1 MWTEK
6 DKTLFTIVN
15 NFGEKDL
22 EIQIQQ
28 ASDKFSQLKQR
39 PDFFTIFGF
48 YDLTKDEFVWQNKMN
63 ILSYDFSKKYLP
75 IFDSDETLKKLFEP
89 IVNFDKKD
97 MNVIPYLMEALNA
110 EYSVVCFKS
119 HTAYMYALVKLDDIK
134 ETFNF
139 DEFDAAL
146 FFYRYYENINKK
158 YKSKQNKQKKQKKQ
172 KKQNKQK
179 KQRSKEAKDNQQTYK
194 SKECV

>member
-48 YDLTKDEFVWQNKMN
+48 YDLTKDDFFWQNKMN

-89 IVNFDKKD
+89 IVKFDKKD

-110 EYSVVCFKS
+110 NSSVVRFKS
-119 HTAYMYALVKLDDIK
+119 HTVYIYALVKLDDLK

-146 FFYRYYENINKK
+146 FFYRYYDNIDKK
-158 YKSKQNKQKKQKKQ
+158 YKSTQKKE
-172 KKQNKQK
+172 
-179 KQRSKEAKDNQQTYK
+179 KQRIKEAKEA
-194 SKECV
+194 KEAIKRVINLKCVSECKEKLV

>member
-22 EIQIQQ
+22 EIQIEQ

-110 EYSVVCFKS
+110 EYSVVRFKS
-119 HTAYMYALVKLDDIK
+119 HTAYIYALVKLDDIK

-146 FFYRYYENINKK
+146 FFYRYYENIEKK
-158 YKSKQNKQKKQKKQ
+158 YKSKQK
-172 KKQNKQK
+172 KQK
-179 KQRSKEAKDNQQTYK
+179 KQRSKEAKETEEAEEAKKQR
-194 SKECV
+194 SKRQSTDI

>member
-22 EIQIQQ
+22 EIQIEQ

-89 IVNFDKKD
+89 IVKFDKKD

-110 EYSVVCFKS
+110 EYSVVRFKS
-119 HTAYMYALVKLDDIK
+119 HTAYIYALVKLDDIK

-146 FFYRYYENINKK
+146 FFYRYYENIDKK
-158 YKSKQNKQKKQKKQ
+158 YKSKQK
-172 KKQNKQK
+172 KQK
-179 KQRSKEAKDNQQTYK
+179 KQRSKEAKETEEAEEAKKQR
-194 SKECV
+194 SKRQSTDI

>member
-22 EIQIQQ
+22 EIQIEQ

-75 IFDSDETLKKLFEP
+75 IFDSDETLKKLFKP
-89 IVNFDKKD
+89 IVKFDKKD
-97 MNVIPYLMEALNA
+97 MNIIPYLMEALNA
-110 EYSVVCFKS
+110 EYSVVRFKS
-119 HTAYMYALVKLDDIK
+119 HTVYMYALVKLDDLK

-146 FFYRYYENINKK
+146 FFYRCYEDIDKK

-179 KQRSKEAKDNQQTYK
+179 RNRGTYK
-194 SKECV
+194 SKDCV

>member
-110 EYSVVCFKS
+110 EYSVVRFKS
-119 HTAYMYALVKLDDIK
+119 HTAYIYALVKLDDIK

-146 FFYRYYENINKK
+146 FFYRYYENIDKK
-158 YKSKQNKQKKQKKQ
+158 YKSKQK
-172 KKQNKQK
+172 KQK
-179 KQRSKEAKDNQQTYK
+179 KQRSKEAKETEEAEEAKKQR
-194 SKECV
+194 SKRQSTDI

>member
-89 IVNFDKKD
+89 IVKFDKKD

-110 EYSVVCFKS
+110 EYSVVRFKS
-119 HTAYMYALVKLDDIK
+119 HTAYIYALVKLDDIK

-146 FFYRYYENINKK
+146 FFYRYYENIDKK
-158 YKSKQNKQKKQKKQ
+158 YKSKQK
-172 KKQNKQK
+172 KQK
-179 KQRSKEAKDNQQTYK
+179 KQRSKEAKETEEAEEAKKQR
-194 SKECV
+194 SKRQSTDI

>member
-22 EIQIQQ
+22 EIQIEQ

-89 IVNFDKKD
+89 IVKFDKKD

-110 EYSVVCFKS
+110 EYSIVRFKS
-119 HTAYMYALVKLDDIK
+119 HIAYIYALVKLDDIK

-146 FFYRYYENINKK
+146 FFYRYYENIDKK
-158 YKSKQNKQKKQKKQ
+158 YKSKQK
-172 KKQNKQK
+172 KQK
-179 KQRSKEAKDNQQTYK
+179 KQRSKEAKETEEAEEAEEAKKQR
-194 SKECV
+194 SKRQSTDI

>member
-22 EIQIQQ
+22 EIQIEQ

-89 IVNFDKKD
+89 IVKFDKKD

-146 FFYRYYENINKK
+146 FFYRYYENIDKK
-158 YKSKQNKQKKQKKQ
+158 YKSKQK
-172 KKQNKQK
+172 KQK
-179 KQRSKEAKDNQQTYK
+179 KQRSKEAKETEEAEEAKKQR
-194 SKECV
+194 SKRQSTDI

>member
-146 FFYRYYENINKK
+146 FFYRYYENIDKK
-158 YKSKQNKQKKQKKQ
+158 YKSKQK
-172 KKQNKQK
+172 KQK
-179 KQRSKEAKDNQQTYK
+179 KQRSKEAKETEEAEEAKKQR
-194 SKECV
+194 SKRQSTDI

>member
-22 EIQIQQ
+22 EAQIEQ
-28 ASDKFSQLKQR
+28 ASNKFSHLKKR
-39 PDFFTIFGF
+39 PDFFTIFGV
-48 YDLTKDEFVWQNKMN
+48 YDLTKDIFIWQNKMN

-75 IFDSDETLKKLFEP
+75 IFDSDETLKKIFEP
-89 IVNFDKKD
+89 IVKFDKKD

-110 EYSVVCFKS
+110 EYSVVRFKS

-146 FFYRYYENINKK
+146 FFYRYFENIDKK
-158 YKSKQNKQKKQKKQ
+158 YKSKQKKQKKQ
-172 KKQNKQK
+172 KRN
-179 KQRSKEAKDNQQTYK
+179 RGTYK
-194 SKECV
+194 SKDCV

>member
-22 EIQIQQ
+22 EIQIEQ

-119 HTAYMYALVKLDDIK
+119 HTAYMYALVKLDDIN

-158 YKSKQNKQKKQKKQ
+158 YKSKQK
-172 KKQNKQK
+172 KQK
-179 KQRSKEAKDNQQTYK
+179 KQRSKEAKETEEAEEAKKQR
-194 SKECV
+194 SKRQSTDI

>member
-22 EIQIQQ
+22 EIQIEQ

-89 IVNFDKKD
+89 IVKFDKKD

-110 EYSVVCFKS
+110 EYSVVRFKS
-119 HTAYMYALVKLDDIK
+119 HTAYIYALVKLDDIK

-146 FFYRYYENINKK
+146 FFYRYYENIDKK
-158 YKSKQNKQKKQKKQ
+158 YKS
-172 KKQNKQK
+172 KQNKQK
-179 KQRSKEAKDNQQTYK
+179 KQRSKEAKETEEAEEAKKQR
-194 SKECV
+194 SKRQSTDI

>member
-89 IVNFDKKD
+89 IVKFDKKD

-146 FFYRYYENINKK
+146 FFYRYYENIDKK
-158 YKSKQNKQKKQKKQ
+158 YKSKQK
-172 KKQNKQK
+172 KQK
-179 KQRSKEAKDNQQTYK
+179 KQRSKEAKETEEAEEAKKQR
-194 SKECV
+194 SKRQSTDI

>member
-22 EIQIQQ
+22 EIQIEQ

-89 IVNFDKKD
+89 IVKFDKKD

-110 EYSVVCFKS
+110 EYSIVRFKS
-119 HTAYMYALVKLDDIK
+119 HIAYIYALVKLDDIK

-146 FFYRYYENINKK
+146 FFYRYYENIDKK
-158 YKSKQNKQKKQKKQ
+158 YKSKQK
-172 KKQNKQK
+172 KQK
-179 KQRSKEAKDNQQTYK
+179 KQRSKEAKETEETEEAEEAKKQR
-194 SKECV
+194 SKRQSTDI

>member
-110 EYSVVCFKS
+110 EYSIVRFKS
-119 HTAYMYALVKLDDIK
+119 HIAYIYALVKLDDIK

-146 FFYRYYENINKK
+146 FFYRYYENIDKK
-158 YKSKQNKQKKQKKQ
+158 YKSKQK
-172 KKQNKQK
+172 KQK
-179 KQRSKEAKDNQQTYK
+179 KQRSKEAKETEEAEEAKKQR
-194 SKECV
+194 SKRQSTDI

>member
-22 EIQIQQ
+22 EIQIEQ

-89 IVNFDKKD
+89 IVKFDKKD

-110 EYSVVCFKS
+110 EYSIVRFKS
-119 HTAYMYALVKLDDIK
+119 HIAYIYALVKLDDIK

-146 FFYRYYENINKK
+146 FFYRYYENIDKK
-158 YKSKQNKQKKQKKQ
+158 YKSTQKKEKQ
-172 KKQNKQK
+172 RIKEAKEAKEAEEAK
-179 KQRSKEAKDNQQTYK
+179 KQRSKRQSTDI
-194 SKECV
+194 

>member
-22 EIQIQQ
+22 EIQIEQ

-146 FFYRYYENINKK
+146 FFYRYYENIDKK
-158 YKSKQNKQKKQKKQ
+158 YKSKQK
-172 KKQNKQK
+172 KQK
-179 KQRSKEAKDNQQTYK
+179 KQRSKEAKETEEAEEAKKQR
-194 SKECV
+194 SKRQSTDI

>member
-22 EIQIQQ
+22 EAQIEQ
-28 ASDKFSQLKQR
+28 ASDKFSHLKQR

-48 YDLTKDEFVWQNKMN
+48 YDLTKDIFIWQNKMN

-89 IVNFDKKD
+89 IVKFDKKD
-97 MNVIPYLMEALNA
+97 MNIIPYLMEALNA
-110 EYSVVCFKS
+110 EYSVVRFKS

-146 FFYRYYENINKK
+146 FFYRYFENIDKK
-158 YKSKQNKQKKQKKQ
+158 YKSKQNTQNTKKKQKKQ
-172 KKQNKQK
+172 KKK
-179 KQRSKEAKDNQQTYK
+179 KKKRSKEAKDNQQTYK
-194 SKECV
+194 SKDCV

>member
-89 IVNFDKKD
+89 IVKFDKKD

-158 YKSKQNKQKKQKKQ
+158 YKSKQNKQKKQRSKEAKETEEAEEA
-172 KKQNKQK
+172 K
-179 KQRSKEAKDNQQTYK
+179 KQRSKRQSTDI
-194 SKECV
+194 

>member
-22 EIQIQQ
+22 EIQIEQ

-110 EYSVVCFKS
+110 EYSVVRFKS
-119 HTAYMYALVKLDDIK
+119 HTAYIYALVKLDDIK

-146 FFYRYYENINKK
+146 FFYRYYENIDKK
-158 YKSKQNKQKKQKKQ
+158 YKSKQK
-172 KKQNKQK
+172 KQK
-179 KQRSKEAKDNQQTYK
+179 KQRSKEAKETEEAEEAKKQR
-194 SKECV
+194 SKRQSTDI

>member
-22 EIQIQQ
+22 EIQIEQ

-110 EYSVVCFKS
+110 EYSIVRFKS
-119 HTAYMYALVKLDDIK
+119 HIAYIYALVKLDDIK

-146 FFYRYYENINKK
+146 FFYRYYENIDKK
-158 YKSKQNKQKKQKKQ
+158 YKSKQK
-172 KKQNKQK
+172 KQK
-179 KQRSKEAKDNQQTYK
+179 KQRSKEAKETEEAEEAKKQR
-194 SKECV
+194 SKRQSTDI

>member
-22 EIQIQQ
+22 EIQIEQ

-110 EYSVVCFKS
+110 EYSVVRFKS
-119 HTAYMYALVKLDDIK
+119 HTVYIYALVKLDDIK

-146 FFYRYYENINKK
+146 FFYRYYENIDKK
-158 YKSKQNKQKKQKKQ
+158 YKSKQK
-172 KKQNKQK
+172 KQK
-179 KQRSKEAKDNQQTYK
+179 KQRSKEAKETEEAEEAKKQR
-194 SKECV
+194 SKRQSTDI

>member
-22 EIQIQQ
+22 EIQIEQ

-89 IVNFDKKD
+89 IVKFDKKD

-110 EYSVVCFKS
+110 EYSVVRFKS
-119 HTAYMYALVKLDDIK
+119 HTVYIYALVKLDDIK

-146 FFYRYYENINKK
+146 FFYRYYENIDKK
-158 YKSKQNKQKKQKKQ
+158 YKSKQK
-172 KKQNKQK
+172 KQK
-179 KQRSKEAKDNQQTYK
+179 KQRSKEAKETEEAEEAKKQR
-194 SKECV
+194 SKRQSTDI

>member
-22 EIQIQQ
+22 EIQIEQ

-39 PDFFTIFGF
+39 PDFFTIFGV

-75 IFDSDETLKKLFEP
+75 IFDSDETLKKLFKP
-89 IVNFDKKD
+89 VVKFDKKD

-110 EYSVVCFKS
+110 EYSVVRFKS
-119 HTAYMYALVKLDDIK
+119 HTAYMYALVKLNDIK

-146 FFYRYYENINKK
+146 FFYRYYKNIDKK
-158 YKSKQNKQKKQKKQ
+158 YKSKQKKQ

-179 KQRSKEAKDNQQTYK
+179 RNRGTYK

>member
-22 EIQIQQ
+22 EIQIEQ

-89 IVNFDKKD
+89 IVKFDKKD

-110 EYSVVCFKS
+110 EYSIVRFKS
-119 HTAYMYALVKLDDIK
+119 HIAYIYALVKLDDIK

-146 FFYRYYENINKK
+146 FFYRYYENIDKK
-158 YKSKQNKQKKQKKQ
+158 YKSKQK
-172 KKQNKQK
+172 KQK
-179 KQRSKEAKDNQQTYK
+179 KQRSKEAKETEEAEEAKKQR
-194 SKECV
+194 SKRQSTDI

>member
-22 EIQIQQ
+22 EIQIEQ

-89 IVNFDKKD
+89 IVKFDKKD

-110 EYSVVCFKS
+110 EYSIVRFKS
-119 HTAYMYALVKLDDIK
+119 HIAYIYALVKLDDIK